1 MADQLV
7 KKIEINVDCGEGFG
21 RWKMGPDEELM
32 PFIDTANIACGFH
45 AGDPAMMVKM
55 VRLCKKYGVKVG
67 AHPGLPDLIGFGR
80 RRMELDPHDVY
91 CAVLYQVGALKAIL
105 DAEGVPLIHIKPHGE
120 LGMWTMRDP
129 AILRACLDAIKPYGV
144 PVYCADNPLHREI
157 CAEYGVP
164 FQKEVYVDINY
175 DAEGTLLPVSKSKM
189 ATPEDC
195 ANRLTSIA
203 LEDRVEDIDGIVRKV
218 GLNGEPFGICL
229 HSDMPTVLD
238 NVKAVR
244 KAVDEANAKRGFTA

>member
-1 MADQLV
+1 MADAIV

-21 RWKMGPDEELM
+21 KWKMGPDEELM
-32 PFIDTANIACGFH
+32 PFIDAANIACGFH
-45 AGDPAMMVKM
+45 AGDPSIMLNT
-55 VRLCKKYGVKVG
+55 VRLCKKYGVKAG

-80 RRMELDPHDVY
+80 RQWAIDPHDVY

-105 DAEGVPLIHIKPHGE
+105 DAEGVPLTHIKPHGE

-129 AILRACLDAIKPYGV
+129 AILEACLKAIKPYGV
-144 PVYCADNPLHREI
+144 PIYAPANPLHRKL

-164 FQKEVYVDINY
+164 YLEEAYVDINY
-175 DAEGTLLPVSKSKM
+175 DANSMLLPAAKCKI

-195 ANRLTSIA
+195 YNRLISIG
-203 LEDRVEDIDGIVRKV
+203 LEGCVEDIDGIKRK
-218 GLNGEPFGICL
+218 LDFNGKPFGLCL
-229 HSDMPTVLD
+229 HSDMPGVLD

-244 KAVDEANAKRGFTA
+244 KAVDKVNEKRCFAA